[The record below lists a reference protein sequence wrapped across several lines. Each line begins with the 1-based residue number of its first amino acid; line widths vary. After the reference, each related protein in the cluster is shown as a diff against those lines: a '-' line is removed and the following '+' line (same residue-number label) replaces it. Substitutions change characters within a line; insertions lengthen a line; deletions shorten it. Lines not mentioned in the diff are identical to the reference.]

1 MVGVPDGRP
10 PEVGGVRWTE
20 RIGSSRAW
28 RGQSAGQGVVGRVL
42 VQRESG
48 GSGPEPL
55 LDRLV
60 LAQVAGCAPV
70 LLVHRMLDGSVV
82 VVSQEVRGR
91 PLSEVAGAGGRPM
104 LLLAADLCAA
114 VARAHDAGLVHGHL
128 DARDALVTADGRV
141 VLTGLRVAG
150 LVSGPS
156 SGEGVQEG
164 WRPTDL
170 RRCALP
176 DPSPQQDV
184 ATLRTLI
191 GSLTGPD
198 QVSTLR
204 LASASSTRGAAVL
217 ARALTEAAGGGGD
230 GEADWERPWAQPGP
244 RSAGPRSAGPRSAG
258 PRSAHSRPS
267 PARGWRVA
275 VFVMV
280 GLAGAAG
287 FGWASA
293 RLQPLSAGPAPPSA
307 VAVSAPPRVG
317 PVEAPVVAPDWAAVL
332 GDLDRARAAAFAAQG
347 PLAAADLPGSPA
359 YRQDASTL
367 AALEQ
372 AHEAARG
379 LRFVLR
385 SVRPLTV
392 GGEAVELAVSD
403 LLPPYELVARVSGA
417 VVSREPGR
425 GARAWVIRLVR
436 TLAGWRIAEVVAGGG

>member
-150 LVSGPS
+150 LVDGPIG
-156 SGEGVQEG
+156 GESAQEG
-164 WRPTDL
+164 WHPTDL
-170 RRCALP
+170 RRSALP

-184 ATLRTLI
+184 AALRTLI
-191 GSLTGPD
+191 GSLTGLD
-198 QVSTLR
+198 QVSTPR
-204 LASASSTRGAAVL
+204 LASVSSTRGAAVL
-217 ARALTEAAGGGGD
+217 AWALTEAAGD
-230 GEADWERPWAQPGP
+230 SEEGEADQRHPWAQARLSPP
-244 RSAGPRSAGPRSAG
+244 RLGSPRLGSPSRQVSARPRWRLASVVVVGVASAA
-258 PRSAHSRPS
+258 AL
-267 PARGWRVA
+267 GWV
-275 VFVMV
+275 
-280 GLAGAAG
+280 
-287 FGWASA
+287 SA
-293 RLQPLSAGPAPPSA
+293 RLGPLSAGPPPA
-307 VAVSAPPRVG
+307 GVAVSA
-317 PVEAPVVAPDWAAVL
+317 APALGPDWAAVL

-347 PLAAADLPGSPA
+347 PLAAADLVGSPA
-359 YRQDASTL
+359 YRQDAGTL
-367 AALEQ
+367 AALER
-372 AHEAARG
+372 AHETARG
-379 LRFVLR
+379 LHFVLR
-385 SVRPLTV
+385 TVRPLAV
-392 GGEAVELAVSD
+392 GGGTAALAVRD
-403 LLPPYELVARVSGA
+403 LLPPYELVARGSGA
-417 VVSREPGR
+417 VVLREPGR
-425 GARAWVIRLVR
+425 GARAWVIRLVH
-436 TLAGWRIAEVVAGGG
+436 TPAGWRIAEVVADGG